1 MQKIIKDKKDYGEWT
16 LPRSWEEVTL
26 SQLLA
31 LEGVTSP
38 IKIISVLSGRGE
50 DEVAALPVQ
59 FADAIVSELGWLA
72 LPPEVEPS
80 ASCVIDGETYRVNV
94 SENLSLGEFVA
105 VQSVRQADPNDIAT
119 VLAIVCRR
127 AGEAYDIEF
136 ENGKVA
142 GRREMF
148 LSAPCTEALKVVGF
162 FLTLWSLSEG
172 CSPRCSQMKEEALNL
187 TRENIETLRKGTD
200 GIGLWSRRRAIRRLR
215 ALEKHIRTTY

>member
-26 SQLLA
+26 SQLIA

-50 DEVAALPVQ
+50 DEVAALPVR

-72 LPPEVEPS
+72 SPPEVEPS
-80 ASCVIDGETYRVNV
+80 AQCVINGETYRVNV

-127 AGEAYDIEF
+127 AGETYDIEF

-172 CSPRCSQMKEEALNL
+172 SSQRYSVMKQEALRL
-187 TRENIETLRKGTD
+187 TRESIESLEKNTL
-200 GIGLWSRRRAIRRLR
+200 GIASWSKWRAIRRLR

>member
-1 MQKIIKDKKDYGEWT
+1 MQKNIKDKKDYGEWT

-26 SQLLA
+26 SQLIA

-72 LPPEVEPS
+72 SPPNVEPS
-80 ASCVIDGETYRVNV
+80 AQCVINGETYRVNV
-94 SENLSLGEFVA
+94 SENLTLGEFVA
-105 VQSVRQADPNDIAT
+105 VQSVRQADPNDVAT

-127 AGEAYDIEF
+127 AGEAYDIDF

-142 GRREMF
+142 ERREMF

-172 CSPRCSQMKEEALNL
+172 SSQRYSVMKEEILNL
-187 TRENIETLRKGTD
+187 IAENLETLQRNSD

>member
-72 LPPEVEPS
+72 SPPEVEPS
-80 ASCVIDGETYRVNV
+80 AQCVINGETYRVNV

-119 VLAIVCRR
+119 VLAIVCRQ
-127 AGEAYDIEF
+127 AGEAYDIDF

-142 GRREMF
+142 ERREMF

-187 TRENIETLRKGTD
+187 TRESIESLQNGTV
-200 GIGLWSRRRAIRRLR
+200 GIGSWSRRRAIRRLQR
-215 ALEKHIRTTY
+215 LEKHINKIY

>member
-1 MQKIIKDKKDYGEWT
+1 MQKIIKDKKDFGEWT
-16 LPRSWEEVTL
+16 LPRSWDGVTL
-26 SQLLA
+26 AQLLA

-38 IKIISVLSGRGE
+38 IKIISVLSGRSE

-80 ASCVIDGETYRVNV
+80 ASCVIGGETYRVNV
-94 SENLSLGEFVA
+94 SENLTLGEFVA
-105 VQSVRQADPNDIAT
+105 VQSVRQADPNDVAT

-127 AGEAYDIEF
+127 AGEAYDLDF
-136 ENGKVA
+136 ENGKVSE
-142 GRREMF
+142 RRNMF
-148 LSAPCTEALKVVGF
+148 LSAPCTETLKVIGF

-172 CSPRCSQMKEEALNL
+172 SSQRYSVMKEEALRL
-187 TRENIETLRKGTD
+187 TAESIESLQNGTV

-215 ALEKHIRTTY
+215 RLEKHIRTTY

>member
-1 MQKIIKDKKDYGEWT
+1 MQKIKDKKDYGEWT

-59 FADAIVSELGWLA
+59 FADAIVSELGWIA
-72 LPPEVEPS
+72 SPPSVEPS
-80 ASCVIDGETYRVNV
+80 ASCVINGETYRVNV

-105 VQSVRQADPNDIAT
+105 VQSVRQADPSDVAT

-127 AGEAYDIEF
+127 AGEVYDIEF

-142 GRREMF
+142 ERKEMF
-148 LSAPCTEALKVVGF
+148 LSAPCTEALKVIGF

-172 CSPRCSQMKEEALNL
+172 NSQRCSQMKEEALRL
-187 TRENIETLRKGTD
+187 TRESIETLRNGTG
-200 GIGLWSRRRAIRRLR
+200 GIGSWSKWRATRRLR

>member
-72 LPPEVEPS
+72 SPPEVEPS
-80 ASCVIDGETYRVNV
+80 AQCVINGETYRVNV

-119 VLAIVCRR
+119 VLAIVCRQ
-127 AGEAYDIEF
+127 AGEAYDIDF

-142 GRREMF
+142 ERREMF

-200 GIGLWSRRRAIRRLR
+200 GIGSWSRRRAIRRLQR
-215 ALEKHIRTTY
+215 LEKHINKIY

>member
-1 MQKIIKDKKDYGEWT
+1 MQKNIKDKKDFGEWT
-16 LPRSWEEVTL
+16 LPRSWEGVTL

-80 ASCVIDGETYRVNV
+80 ASCVIGGETYRVNV
-94 SENLSLGEFVA
+94 SENLTLGEFVA
-105 VQSVRQADPNDIAT
+105 VQSVRQADPNDVAT

-127 AGEAYDIEF
+127 AGEAYDLEF

-142 GRREMF
+142 ERREMF
-148 LSAPCTEALKVVGF
+148 LSAPCTAALPVIAF

-172 CSPRCSQMKEEALNL
+172 CSPRCLEMKKEALRL
-187 TRENIETLRKGTD
+187 TRESIETLQRNSD
-200 GIGLWSRRRAIRRLR
+200 GSGYLSKWRVIRL
-215 ALEKHIRTTY
+215 LKKLKKHINKIY